1 MCIKESEYTIQYNG
15 LEGWIKYFFVNKTQ
29 YSTRT
34 VQILLRWN
42 LCSNIPNITHQTKS
56 NQAII
61 KVIEVIHLHVSELVS
76 DGEGS
81 TEAVILDDGAAV
93 VVAHGSQLCQ
103 PESVAVLVVQ
113 EGVPADV
120 LP

>member
-1 MCIKESEYTIQYNG
+1 M
-15 LEGWIKYFFVNKTQ
+15 
-29 YSTRT
+29 
-34 VQILLRWN
+34 
-42 LCSNIPNITHQTKS
+42 
-56 NQAII
+56 
-61 KVIEVIHLHVSELVS
+61 SELVS

-93 VVAHGSQLCQ
+93 VIAHGSQLCQ
-103 PESVAVLVVQ
+103 PECVAVLVFQ